1 MGSNPYGIETAVEPN
16 LIGRLFAAMFRYL
29 EKPAFLQILTSI
41 GLHVWALVS
50 CTLVNILKKKEEF
63 LLSIPLLV
71 LIFGLWLGTPVYS
84 EFRYAYP
91 MFVSMPLI
99 LAVTLFVP
107 DTPKT

>member
-1 MGSNPYGIETAVEPN
+1 MSDKTNPSDLYDEE
-16 LIGRLFAAMFRYL
+16 F
-29 EKPAFLQILTSI
+29 
-41 GLHVWALVS
+41 
-50 CTLVNILKKKEEF
+50 LKKKEEF

-91 MFVSMPLI
+91 MFVAMPLI
-99 LAVTLFVP
+99 LAVTLFAP